1 MCTQNT
7 KVPLGQTLK
16 ALGTL
21 QITQHPAWV
30 AIRATPVSPP
40 KPSGN
45 LDFVPHCILKR

>member
-21 QITQHPAWV
+21 QLTQRPAWV
-30 AIRATPVSPP
+30 AIRATPRSPHPNPQETSILFPTVS
-40 KPSGN
+40 
-45 LDFVPHCILKR
+45 